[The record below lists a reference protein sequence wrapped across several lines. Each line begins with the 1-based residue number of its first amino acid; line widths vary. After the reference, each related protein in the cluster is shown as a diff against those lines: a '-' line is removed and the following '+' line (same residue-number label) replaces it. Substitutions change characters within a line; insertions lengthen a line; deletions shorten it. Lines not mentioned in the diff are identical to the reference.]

1 VQNEVVAQYESQR
14 HDTETVL
21 NLRES
26 ELQDQRNR
34 IDELKRVFT
43 ALEENLALRCVALLL
58 LLALQQCRSSAVHYS
73 SVCTCSVSHDAGRA
87 SSCDATH
94 V

>member
-1 VQNEVVAQYESQR
+1 VRAQNEVVAQYESQR

-34 IDELKRVFT
+34 IDELKRVFMS
-43 ALEENLALRCVALLL
+43 LEANLALRYVEHQGALT
-58 LLALQQCRSSAVHYS
+58 STSEV
-73 SVCTCSVSHDAGRA
+73 
-87 SSCDATH
+87 
-94 V
+94 